1 MDNLAYYF
9 VGLLTGVSVTA
20 YFIGKK
26 WYKYYTKYNI
36 QKKQLDRISKL
47 NDNVEKFKDFEFY

>member
-1 MDNLAYYF
+1 MDNIVYYF
-9 VGLLTGVSVTA
+9 IGVLTGVSVTA

-26 WYKYYTKYNI
+26 WYKYYRKYNI

-47 NDNVEKFKDFEFY
+47 NDKVDKFKDLEFY

>member
-9 VGLLTGVSVTA
+9 IGLLTGVSVTA

>member
-1 MDNLAYYF
+1 MDYIAYYF
-9 VGLLTGVSVTA
+9 IGVLTGVAVTA

-26 WYKYYTKYNI
+26 WYKYYTKCNI

-47 NDNVEKFKDFEFY
+47 NDNVDKFKDLEFY

>member
-26 WYKYYTKYNI
+26 WYKYYTNYNI

-47 NDNVEKFKDFEFY
+47 NDNVDKFKDLEFY

>member
-1 MDNLAYYF
+1 MDYIAYYF
-9 VGLLTGVSVTA
+9 IGVLTGVSVTA

-26 WYKYYTKYNI
+26 WYKYYTKCNI

-47 NDNVEKFKDFEFY
+47 NDNVDKFKDLEFY

>member
-1 MDNLAYYF
+1 MDYIAYYF
-9 VGLLTGVSVTA
+9 ICVLTGVSVTA

-26 WYKYYTKYNI
+26 WYKYYTKCNI

-47 NDNVEKFKDFEFY
+47 NDNVDKFKDLEFY